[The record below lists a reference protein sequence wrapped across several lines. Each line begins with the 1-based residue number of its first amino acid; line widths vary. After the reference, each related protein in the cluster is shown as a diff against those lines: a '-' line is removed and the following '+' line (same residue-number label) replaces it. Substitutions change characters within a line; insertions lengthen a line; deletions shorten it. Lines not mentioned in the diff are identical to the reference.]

1 VRVDG
6 SLLRAFLAFSYTPVG
21 VRRLLREHNNRSM
34 ATIIMCIEGLHFR
47 GQNNN
52 RLFRCCLECEIK
64 DGKMFHVEHKSKV
77 T

>member
-1 VRVDG
+1 
-6 SLLRAFLAFSYTPVG
+6 
-21 VRRLLREHNNRSM
+21 M